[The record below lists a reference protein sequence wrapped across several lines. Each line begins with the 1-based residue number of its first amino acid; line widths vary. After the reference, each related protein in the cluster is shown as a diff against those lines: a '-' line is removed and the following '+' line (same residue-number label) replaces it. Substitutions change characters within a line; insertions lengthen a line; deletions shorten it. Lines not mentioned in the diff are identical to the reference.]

1 MEFNM
6 NYNLLLLA
14 PTPVVP
20 EKRIQEAL
28 GTARSLEVL
37 WIIASLR
44 GLAIEGSGQTGLH
57 S

>member
-1 MEFNM
+1 M